1 MTRIIL
7 VAVLIIIFPLNA
19 CSGVNPTTLYPNT
32 LSSGIEG
39 TVTEGP
45 MCPRPVPFG
54 NNPCPDKPYQVTIAV
69 IDTNKKQIVQI
80 STDRDG
86 YFKIQ
91 LPPGMYTLH
100 PEPGKPYPIA
110 SNQTVLVEDGQY
122 TQVNFIYD
130 TGIR

>member
-7 VAVLIIIFPLNA
+7 VTTLIIIFSLNA
-19 CSGVNPTTLYPNT
+19 CSVLNPTTPYPT

-45 MCPRPVPFG
+45 MCPGPVPIG
-54 NNPCPDKPYQVTIAV
+54 NNPCPDQPYQASIAI
-69 IDTNKKQIVQI
+69 IDKNKKQIKQI
-80 STDRDG
+80 TTDNDG

-91 LPPGMYTLH
+91 LPPGMYTVH
-100 PEPGKPYPIA
+100 PEPGKPFPIA
-110 SNQTVLVEDGQY
+110 SDQTVLVVDGKY
-122 TQVNFIYD
+122 TQVAIIYD